1 MARKTVEKAEPKA
14 VERVQGE
21 ELTAEV
27 FNSDMDYYITQ
38 FKEENNIEDFTRES
52 QSRWN
57 ACLMYI
63 HAHVFTDPKLLKS
76 KDNYT
81 ESNCIMDST
90 FNSYN
95 YDLLNDICNYY
106 IYLCMINNKEVSIN
120 GFTFLTGINQETIHT
135 WDRYSGERLS
145 NKSFEIYQK
154 LHVYREESLVAKLT
168 SMNHPTAIAILLNK
182 HYGYN
187 LPGVSKE
194 VSKKQTRTA
203 AQIEQLY
210 GDNARKE
217 LPTVPDDT

>member
-27 FNSDMDYYITQ
+27 FNSDITAYLSE
-38 FKEENNIEDFTRES
+38 FCEEYHIDDMAAET

-57 ACLMYI
+57 AALIYI
-63 HAHVFTDPKLLKS
+63 HNHVFTDTKLLKS
-76 KDNYT
+76 KTLIKTEYIDTNY
-81 ESNCIMDST
+81 NA
-90 FNSYN
+90 YN

-106 IYLCMINNKEVSIN
+106 IYLCMVNNKEVSIN
-120 GFTFLTGINQETIHT
+120 GFTFLTGIPQEYIYQ
-135 WDRYSGERLS
+135 WERDKDSMLS
-145 NKSFEIYQK
+145 SVGSQIYQK
-154 LHVYREESLVAKLT
+154 LLVNREESLVAKLN
-168 SMNHPTAIAILLNK
+168 SMKHPTAIAILLNK

-210 GDNARKE
+210 GNNARKE
-217 LPTVPDDT
+217 LPIVPDDT